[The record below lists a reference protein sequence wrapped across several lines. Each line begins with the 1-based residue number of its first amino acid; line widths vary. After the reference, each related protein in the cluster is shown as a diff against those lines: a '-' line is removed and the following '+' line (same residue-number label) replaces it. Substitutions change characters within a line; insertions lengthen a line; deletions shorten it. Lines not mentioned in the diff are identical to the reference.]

1 MFKKNSLILKVMFSM
16 LFVSGITFAEEA
28 EKVIQKP
35 EGFMAV
41 LTVIPLIIII
51 FMLYKKFDML
61 VAGFVGG
68 ALAMVIGKISLGEAN
83 GILLKSIP
91 AMLTITVPIINSA
104 LAMAVFKSGGYT
116 SALSLVKR
124 GKKGK
129 EE

>member
-41 LTVIPLIIII
+41 LTVIPLVIII

-68 ALAMVIGKISLGEAN
+68 ALAMVIGKI
-83 GILLKSIP
+83 
-91 AMLTITVPIINSA
+91 
-104 LAMAVFKSGGYT
+104 
-116 SALSLVKR
+116 
-124 GKKGK
+124 
-129 EE
+129 